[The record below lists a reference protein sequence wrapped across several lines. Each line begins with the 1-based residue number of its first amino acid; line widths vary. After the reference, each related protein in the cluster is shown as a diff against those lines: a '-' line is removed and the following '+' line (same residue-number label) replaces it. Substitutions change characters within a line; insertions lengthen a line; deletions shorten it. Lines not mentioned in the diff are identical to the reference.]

1 MLELQEKTFL
11 IIRTKEINQGLT
23 VINYIYYFMKH

>member
-11 IIRTKEINQGLT
+11 IIRTKEINQGPT
-23 VINYIYYFMKH
+23 VINYKYYFMKH

>member
-11 IIRTKEINQGLT
+11 IIGTKEINQGPT
-23 VINYIYYFMKH
+23 IINYKYYFMKH

>member
-11 IIRTKEINQGLT
+11 IIGTKEINQGLT